1 MSVYACADLHGTME
15 LYKQIKAFLKPDDVV
30 YFLGDAGDR
39 GPEPWEMIKTI
50 YADPQFIYI
59 KGNHEA
65 MLVDAMNEFLI
76 NECCGEDFWLL
87 QHNGGGRTF
96 EGWQAES
103 PANQLEWKSRLNK
116 LPVYMEYINKDGL
129 IIMMTHAGFTP
140 CYDAE
145 DRICRPDDYEC
156 VWDRHHF
163 LDPWPVETE
172 NVVIVH
178 GHTPTLL
185 LADRIKWSDE
195 NVEPGAIWY
204 ANNHKVDID
213 NGCFFTGCT
222 CLLNL
227 DTFDEEIFMTADSR
241 WGED

>member
-39 GPEPWEMIKTI
+39 GPEAWEMIKII

-65 MLVDAMNEFLI
+65 MLVDAMNEFLV

-96 EGWQAES
+96 EGWQAEL

-116 LPVYMEYINKDGL
+116 LPVYMKYINKDGL

-145 DRICRPDDYEC
+145 GRICRPSDYKC
-156 VWDRHHF
+156 LWDRHHF
-163 LDPWPVETE
+163 LDPWPAETE
-172 NVVIVH
+172 NVIIVH
-178 GHTPTLL
+178 GHTPTLF
-185 LADRIKWSDE
+185 LADQIDWGDE
-195 NVEPGAIWY
+195 KVEPGAIWY
-204 ANNHKVDID
+204 ANNHKADID
-213 NGCFFTGCT
+213 NGCYATGCT